1 MGIDPELY
9 DNILKKDK
17 TKEKIEELKKT
28 FGRRKVILGVDL
40 LEEKKGI
47 PHKFLA
53 FNKFLSMHKDEWAEN
68 CVFLQICTTNKIHQA
83 DGEVYETQNKD
94 LLSQIHAMGG
104 EIASKYGTFGSV
116 PVHFLDQ
123 AYTAEELIPIY

>member
-1 MGIDPELY
+1 M
-9 DNILKKDK
+9 
-17 TKEKIEELKKT
+17 
-28 FGRRKVILGVDL
+28 ILGVDL

-53 FNKFLSMHKDEWAEN
+53 FNKFLQLHRDEWAEN

-83 DGEVYETQNKD
+83 DGEIYETANRD
-94 LLSQIHAMGG
+94 LLSQIDQMGG
-104 EIASKYGTFGSV
+104 GIASTYGTFGSV

-123 AYTAEELIPIY
+123 PYT